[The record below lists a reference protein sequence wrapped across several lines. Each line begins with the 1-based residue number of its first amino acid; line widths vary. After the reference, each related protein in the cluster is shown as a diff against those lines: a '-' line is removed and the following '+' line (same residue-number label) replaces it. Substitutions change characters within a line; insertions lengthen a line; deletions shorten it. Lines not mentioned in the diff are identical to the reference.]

1 MKVER
6 YENETDTEW
15 AERLAYETM
24 IANDTETTQYFVEDD
39 PYQEDGFIINYVGKD
54 SMTWKDHP
62 EGSFTCK
69 QVLDWKKK
77 AETRSMSLEALTR
90 EMEHIILTESGIHM
104 THPMTEVFYSI
115 VRDAWATAEERE
127 DVT

>member
-24 IANDTETTQYFVEDD
+24 IANDTETTQYFVKDD

-54 SMTWKDHP
+54 SRTWKEHP

-69 QVLDWKKK
+69 QILDWKKK
-77 AETRSMSLEALTR
+77 AEPHPVTRDALLL
-90 EMEHIILTESGIHM
+90 EMERIILTESGIHM
-104 THPMTEVFYSI
+104 THPLQEVFYSI
-115 VRDAWATAEERE
+115 VRDAWTAAEEA
-127 DVT
+127 DN